1 MDKRL
6 LIINVIVGLAI
17 SVLLFPDGAVAVL
30 FGVVC
35 SGLAIAVFSR
45 YSEEK
50 HILINIFLLALL
62 VRVLLGTT
70 IYSLGWQDFFAPDAM
85 TYDLRGIRL
94 VEIWHGL
101 ASADDEFGK
110 VAASTSGPGWG
121 MNYLVGAIYAVFGRN
136 MLAVQ
141 MLGCVLGAA
150 TASVI
155 YLCSNKIFHNQRVSK
170 TVALIVALSPSMV
183 LWSCQMIKDG
193 FIIFLLAMI
202 MLALLHLLEKI
213 SYVFLIILV
222 LSLFGVISLRFYIFY
237 MVAIAVVGSFVVG
250 SSNSSQSI
258 FRRLVIIVLMG
269 LGTTYLGVLNRAS
282 VEFEKYGSLDA
293 VQASR
298 HSLATQSAVGKV
310 NSGFGEDLDVSTTGG
325 AISAIPI
332 GLSYLLLAPF
342 PWQIANFRQAI
353 TLPEMLLWWASIPL
367 LIMGLWYTIKHRLR
381 AAIGILLFTFMLT
394 IGYAIFQ
401 GNVGTAYR
409 QRAQILVFLYI
420 FISVGWSL
428 LQEKRENKVYLKNVA
443 QQRLRKRIQIET

>member
-6 LIINVIVGLAI
+6 LIINVIVGLAV
-17 SVLLFPDGAVAVL
+17 SVLLFPGGAVAVL
-30 FGVVC
+30 LGAVC
-35 SGLAIAVFSR
+35 SALAIVIFSR

-50 HILINIFLLALL
+50 NILINVFLLALL
-62 VRVLLGTT
+62 VRVLLGTA
-70 IYSLGWQDFFAPDAM
+70 IYSFGWEIFFAPDAI
-85 TYDLRGIRL
+85 TYDIRGSRL
-94 VEIWHGL
+94 VEIWSGL
-101 ASADDEFGK
+101 ASANDELGK
-110 VAASTSGPGWG
+110 VVTSTNGPGWG
-121 MNYLVGAIYAVFGRN
+121 MHYLVGAMYAVFGRN
-136 MLAVQ
+136 MFAVQ
-141 MLGCVLGAA
+141 ILVCVLGAA
-150 TASVI
+150 TAPVI

-193 FIIFLLAMI
+193 FIIFLLATI
-202 MLALLHLLEKI
+202 MLALLHLLEKF

-222 LSLFGVISLRFYIFY
+222 LSLFGVMALRFYIFY
-237 MVAIAVVGSFVVG
+237 MVAIAAVGSFVVG

-258 FRRLVIIVLMG
+258 FRRLVVIVLMG
-269 LGTTYLGVLNRAS
+269 LGTTYLGVLNKAS
-282 VEFEKYGSLDA
+282 VEFEKYGNLDA
-293 VQASR
+293 VQATR
-298 HSLATQSAVGKV
+298 HGLATQSAVGKV
-310 NSGFGEDLDVSTTGG
+310 NSGFGEDLDVSTTEG

-342 PWQIANFRQAI
+342 PWQITNFRQAI

-394 IGYAIFQ
+394 IGYSIFQ

-428 LQEKRENKVYLKNVA
+428 LQEKRENQVYLKKLN
-443 QQRLRKRIQIET
+443 QQKLKKRLQVEV